1 MPRFFINKKNIF
13 NNTIIISGDE
23 SRHILKVLR
32 LKLNDLITLFDAE
45 GTAYES
51 VINAVRKD
59 EVTAQILKTSKNSS
73 FNTSE
78 MILAQAV
85 LKAKKMDIV
94 VQKSIELGISRIIPF
109 FTSRTI
115 PKWTQKKCAEKVDHW
130 NNIVTASIKQSGI
143 RKMPHVDPIISF
155 DELVSSD
162 IKMHKLVLYEK
173 EKKSSL
179 KNVINNIRLPSDI
192 IIMVG
197 PEGGFAVNEIN
208 KAIENGFITAGIGN
222 LILRAETVPITVLSI
237 LQYEAGNLG

>member
-1 MPRFFINKKNIF
+1 MPRFFINKKNIS

-59 EVTAQILKTSKNSS
+59 EVTAEILKTSKDTNV
-73 FNTSE
+73 NTSE

-85 LKAKKMDIV
+85 LKSKKMDIV
-94 VQKSIELGISRIIPF
+94 VQKSTELGISRIIPF
-109 FTSRTI
+109 FSSRTV
-115 PKWTQKKCAEKVDHW
+115 PKWTQKKCAEKVSHW
-130 NNIVTASIKQSGI
+130 NNIMTASVKQSGI
-143 RKMPHVDPIISF
+143 RKMPQVEQIVSF
-155 DELVSSD
+155 DELVSFGLT
-162 IKMHKLVLYEK
+162 MHKLVLYEK

-179 KNVINNIRLPSDI
+179 KDVINNIRLPSDI
-192 IIMVG
+192 MIMVG
-197 PEGGFAVNEIN
+197 PEGGFAQNEIN
-208 KAIENGFITAGIGN
+208 KAIENGFITVGIGD